1 MELRKKI
8 KYWSKLAVFNEPN
21 GVRIQPNNAL
31 QIYRGHSDKLIDIQ
45 IKWIITTISYSEPLL
60 PILRK

>member
-8 KYWSKLAVFNEPN
+8 KYWSKLASFNSPN
-21 GVRIQPNNAL
+21 DVRILANNAL
-31 QIYRGHSDKLIDIQ
+31 QIYRSYSDRLIDIQ
-45 IKWIITTISYSEPLL
+45 IKWIITTISYSELLL